1 MLCVTVVHLCVHT
14 FVCHGDCSMDIGL
27 TEGTVCLRDGEA
39 HDHEGWQTQQYVYIG
54 GSADGRG

>member
-1 MLCVTVVHLCVHT
+1 
-14 FVCHGDCSMDIGL
+14 MDIGL
-27 TEGTVCLRDGEA
+27 TEGTVCLCDGEA